1 MNTLVTGATGF
12 IGSHL
17 CKELIQ
23 RGHTVFG
30 LSKSGRTDKIK
41 SLLNQKK
48 FHLKKGDI
56 RDEIILSEIIKDNK
70 IKVIFHLAA
79 QLPHAE
85 DLKNPFLCFD
95 INVRG
100 TLNLLNAAYLNNIS
114 YFMYGSTMSV
124 YSDPPDYLP
133 VDENHPVQPSTV
145 YGVSKLTSE
154 FYCNLYSKFFN
165 VVILRFSGVY
175 GWGQSKHNA
184 IPRFINQA
192 LSNKPITIYGDG
204 MQTSD
209 YVYIEDVVQAILLA
223 CEKNKTGIYNIGSG
237 EEISVKDLAK
247 RIVSY
252 LNSKSEL
259 VLTGIDTDRPFRFFF
274 DIKKSQKDL
283 NYSPCLLNEGLPK
296 YLSEFEIEDSE
307 I

>member
-17 CKELIQ
+17 CKELIH

-30 LSKSGRTDKIK
+30 LSRSGRTHKIK
-41 SLLNQKK
+41 SFLNQKE
-48 FHLKKGDI
+48 FYLKKGDI
-56 RDEIILSEIIKDNK
+56 RDERMLSEIIKDNN

-79 QLPHAE
+79 QLPQDD

-100 TLNLLNAAYLNNIS
+100 TLNLLNAAYLNDID

-133 VDENHPVQPSTV
+133 VDEKHSVRPSTV
-145 YGVSKLTSE
+145 YGVSKLASE
-154 FYCNLYSKFFN
+154 LYCNLYSKFIN
-165 VVILRFSGVY
+165 MMIIRFSGVY

-192 LSNKPITIYGDG
+192 LNNRPITIYGDG
-204 MQTSD
+204 TQTSD
-209 YVYIEDVVQAILLA
+209 YIYVKDAIQAILLA
-223 CEKNKTGIYNIGSG
+223 WEKNKTGIYNIGGG

-247 RIVSY
+247 RIVSS
-252 LNSKSEL
+252 LNSKSEI
-259 VLTGIDTDRPFRFFF
+259 VLTGRDTNRPFRFFF
-274 DIKKSQKDL
+274 DIKKSRKDL
-283 NYSPCLLNEGLPK
+283 NYSPRSFNAGLSM
-296 YLSEFEIEDSE
+296 YLSEFDIEDSE